1 MDPGYLAPMR
11 HTDQDRPI
19 EDLVIVGSGFV
30 GTALAE
36 RLREKGL
43 VERLRVTTR
52 SDERRAALADRGLDA
67 HAVDL
72 ADRDALRSVVDGA
85 THVVFSAAAGRGGD
99 YGAVYDRGS
108 AHLVDALG
116 GAHLVYT
123 SSTGV
128 YAASDGSWVDE
139 DSPRVPREGRGGA
152 LRAGE
157 DHVLA
162 AGGAVLRLSGL
173 IGATRGPHR
182 RVGALAGT
190 ERDDGDAWLNLA
202 PLPTVLDALETA
214 LLRLH
219 RGVVNVSAAAP
230 LRRRDFYDRV
240 LARAG
245 AEPIRWSETPADA
258 PRGRRVRV
266 DRLRTVLDVE
276 PLPLDLD
283 LLLG

>member
-1 MDPGYLAPMR
+1 MR

-19 EDLVIVGSGFV
+19 DDLVIVGGGFV

-36 RLREKGL
+36 RLRDEGR
-43 VERLRVTTR
+43 VQRMRVTTR
-52 SDERRAALADRGLDA
+52 SEDRRAELARRGLDV

-72 ADRDALRSVVDGA
+72 ADRDALRGVVDGA

-99 YGAVYDRGS
+99 YDAVYDRGS
-108 AHLVDALG
+108 AHLVDALD

-139 DSPRVPREGRGGA
+139 DSPLVPREGRGGA

-157 DHVLA
+157 DHVLS

-173 IGATRGPHR
+173 IGPTRGPHR
-182 RVGALAGT
+182 RVESLAGS

-202 PLPTVLDALETA
+202 PLPTVVDALETA

-230 LRRRDFYDRV
+230 LRRREFYDRV

-245 AEPIRWSETPADA
+245 AEPIRWLEPPADA

-266 DRLRTVLDVE
+266 DRLRTALDVE

-283 LLLG
+283 RLLG